1 MTDMKRN
8 GNFHGM
14 PVLIAVTLGLGLGG
28 CEQAPVEAPAEVV
41 RPAKL
46 VQVAVSS
53 KARKVNFPAIVNAET
68 SSDLTFP
75 VGGQIEK
82 FMVREGDEVKRGQVI
97 ARLDPRNFQNEL
109 SAAQTQLDSTQ
120 SEFERAERL
129 LAGEAIA
136 RTVFEQRQAALEVAQ
151 AQLDTARKAL
161 EDSVLRTP
169 YDGIVAIKQAKEL
182 QVVQPSESIV
192 TLQSTGAA
200 EAVVQ
205 IPASLV
211 VRSDHIRPISTVVM
225 LDAAPDARIP
235 ATFKAANARADE
247 ATQTFEVKFSFVP
260 PEGLRILPG
269 MTGTVHSTLEFDDEV
284 GLPEQVTVPL
294 SAVLAEG
301 DKQFVWLVDPQM
313 MTVTRRDISVSEGVG
328 EYLVVQS
335 GLQAGDTVV
344 GAGASYLYEGMKIR
358 PYEGPE

>member
-1 MTDMKRN
+1 MKRI
-8 GNFHGM
+8 GNPHHLRRLFVG
-14 PVLIAVTLGLGLGG
+14 VIALGLSG
-28 CEQAPVEAPAEVV
+28 CEQPPAQEQAEVV

-46 VQVAVSS
+46 VQIAVSS
-53 KARKVNFPAIVNAET
+53 KALKVNFPAIVNAET

-82 FMVREGDEVKRGQVI
+82 FLVREGDQVRRGQTI
-97 ARLDPRNFQNEL
+97 ARLDPRNFRNEL
-109 SAAQTQLDSTQ
+109 SAAQTQLDSAQ

-136 RTVFEQRQAALEVAQ
+136 RTVFEQRRAALEVAQ

-169 YDGIVAIKQAKEL
+169 YDGVVAAKHAKEL
-182 QVVQPSESIV
+182 QVVQPTQAIV
-192 TLQSTGAA
+192 TLQSIGAA

-211 VRSDHIRPISTVVM
+211 VRSDHIRPISTEVM
-225 LDAAPDARIP
+225 LDAAPNVRIP

-247 ATQTFEVKFSFVP
+247 ATQTFEVKFSFIP
-260 PEGLRILPG
+260 PAGLRILPG
-269 MTGTVHSTLEFDDEV
+269 MTGTVHSTIEFDDDSA
-284 GLPEQVTVPL
+284 LPEQVTVPL

-301 DKQFVWLVDPQM
+301 EQRFVWLVDTDT
-313 MTVTRRDISVSEGVG
+313 MTVTRRSIQVGEGVG
-328 EYLVVQS
+328 EFLVVQS
-335 GLQAGDTVV
+335 GLSAGDTVV

-358 PYEGPE
+358 PYEGPQ